1 MAAPRWASDG
11 WDAAVRIGLLVPHA
25 DVGPESEMRAMA
37 PPGVGIHAARVRFGA
52 MGARGG
58 MDPTIGLEPV
68 KRFAEPPELDD
79 AAELLAAAP
88 LHVIAYGFTSSAY
101 VIGAGGEADMV
112 RRLGRRTRGIPV
124 VTPCAA
130 AVEALHALDARRIAI
145 FDPPWFDA
153 QLVGLGRT
161 YYEDAGF
168 DVVAATACGLPSDQ
182 TAITPDALHRWIV
195 AHAPAD
201 RGRRKRLSRRR
212 HDRGARSRPPPA
224 RAHSE
229 PGPFV
234 GRSASGPREASG
246 RSLRA
251 RLRHRR
257 PTGGRCD
264 ARHRR
269 SCRRRVA
276 AAVSVAART
285 PGLRRVRQVR
295 RRPGTRNCSR
305 SAHGLREAPV

>member
-58 MDPTIGLEPV
+58 MDPTIALEPV

-195 AHAPAD
+195 AHAPVDAD
-201 RGRRKRLSRRR
+201 AIVVGGNGFRAVGTIAALEADLRRPVLTANQVLLW
-212 HDRGARSRPPPA
+212 GAL
-224 RAHSE
+224 RAAH
-229 PGPFV
+229 
-234 GRSASGPREASG
+234 
-246 RSLRA
+246 A
-251 RLRHRR
+251 RLRVDHYGRVFDIDAPPEGGVTRATGARAVGASPR
-257 PTGGRCD
+257 P
-264 ARHRR
+264 
-269 SCRRRVA
+269 
-276 AAVSVAART
+276 
-285 PGLRRVRQVR
+285 
-295 RRPGTRNCSR
+295 
-305 SAHGLREAPV
+305 